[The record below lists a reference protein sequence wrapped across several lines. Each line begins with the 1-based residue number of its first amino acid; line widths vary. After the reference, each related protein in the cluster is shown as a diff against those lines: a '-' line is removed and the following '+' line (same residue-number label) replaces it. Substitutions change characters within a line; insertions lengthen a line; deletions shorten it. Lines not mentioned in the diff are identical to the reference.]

1 MGLPMF
7 REPGESSPQKV
18 AEKAERAA
26 ASSRSAIRRERTI
39 RDTGRLHRFSERNE
53 NEVPNGA
60 ATVLSSGTRPRN
72 RVRMRQDR
80 GTEQQIQS
88 RAMRRW
94 GPILDAA
101 RRGDE
106 GGVHDAIR
114 RSVDEELRGDGLQHQ
129 RSGRGTRVPRSPRTS
144 YTSALRFEVAPTSR
158 SLASPERSVEE
169 QALLARPYM
178 PSPPYSFSDNSAVG
192 LRLRA
197 TEGTTGFIPADPTP
211 GFAPARGVHRDNEE
225 HEPATSG
232 SAPRH
237 HTPPGESSWTAS
249 YPPLRRVSHLS
260 PRLESD
266 RFSLSGSGGL
276 GDRRRSVSSSSSDPG
291 QDTWETLL
299 TTMEPDAQLPST
311 DSSFTSATASQSTRQ
326 SRQASQSRNTSFVSA
341 TTPTERAVSRTTS
354 PSWPYRASYGNMDLD
369 IRSTQYDCLSME
381 SRGSMRTML
390 DIIADARQ
398 ARAGNPAGELV
409 QFHGPRSDE
418 NPMLTVR
425 HEQAER
431 NREPE
436 ERDIVLDENRIL
448 AHHFTTL
455 RTMDELR
462 ASNNA
467 RARGMARTEIPS
479 WQRQHEANST
489 SNNNNNNVN
498 INRRPRNAHD
508 LLRAIEHQ
516 TQQIAQDLQETE
528 TGPASRPDTP
538 SRGFAQAAEDFHRL
552 GSFGPQTQTGTR
564 DTTAEPENDLE
575 SMHRLIQR
583 IARREDI
590 PSEWWASAGLARTIR
605 ENQ

>member
-1 MGLPMF
+1 MF
-7 REPGESSPQKV
+7 REPGEGSPQKV

-39 RDTGRLHRFSERNE
+39 RDTGRLHRFGERNE

-72 RVRMRQDR
+72 RVRMRQDH

-101 RRGDE
+101 RLGDE

-129 RSGRGTRVPRSPRTS
+129 RSGRGTRAPRSPR
-144 YTSALRFEVAPTSR
+144 TSALRFEVAPTSR

-178 PSPPYSFSDNSAVG
+178 PSPPYSFSDNSAAG

-197 TEGTTGFIPADPTP
+197 TEGTTGFVPAEPTP

-276 GDRRRSVSSSSSDPG
+276 RDRRRSVSSSSSGSG

-326 SRQASQSRNTSFVSA
+326 SRQASQSHNTSFASA

-354 PSWPYRASYGNMDLD
+354 PSWPYSTSYGNMDLD

-398 ARAGNPAGELV
+398 ARASNPARELD
-409 QFHGPRSDE
+409 QLLGPQSDE
-418 NPMLTVR
+418 NRMLTLR
-425 HEQAER
+425 REQAER
-431 NREPE
+431 IRERE
-436 ERDIVLDENRIL
+436 ERNIVLDENRIL

-479 WQRQHEANST
+479 WQRQHEANSL
-489 SNNNNNNVN
+489 SNNNNNVN
-498 INRRPRNAHD
+498 INRQPRVAHD
-508 LLRAIEHQ
+508 LLRTIEHQ
-516 TQQIAQDLQETE
+516 TQQIAQDMQETE
-528 TGPASRPDTP
+528 TTPASRPDTP
-538 SRGFAQAAEDFHRL
+538 STPGRGFARAAEDFQRL
-552 GSFGPQTQTGTR
+552 RSFGPRTQMEMETR

>member
-1 MGLPMF
+1 MF
-7 REPGESSPQKV
+7 KEPGESSPQKV

-39 RDTGRLHRFSERNE
+39 RDNGRLHRFSERNE

-60 ATVLSSGTRPRN
+60 APLLSSGTRPRN

-129 RSGRGTRVPRSPRTS
+129 RFGRGTRVPRSPRIT
-144 YTSALRFEVAPTSR
+144 AFRFEVVPTSR

-178 PSPPYSFSDNSAVG
+178 PSPPYSFSDNSAAG

-197 TEGTTGFIPADPTP
+197 TEGTTVFIPAEPTP

-266 RFSLSGSGGL
+266 RFSLTGSGGL
-276 GDRRRSVSSSSSDPG
+276 GDRRRSVSSSSSDSG

-326 SRQASQSRNTSFVSA
+326 SRRASQSHNTSFASA
-341 TTPTERAVSRTTS
+341 TTPTERAVSGTTS
-354 PSWPYRASYGNMDLD
+354 PSWPYRTSYGNMDLD

-398 ARAGNPAGELV
+398 ARASNPAGEHV
-409 QFHGPRSDE
+409 QFLSPQSDE
-418 NPMLTVR
+418 NRMLTVR
-425 HEQAER
+425 REQAER
-431 NREPE
+431 IRERE
-436 ERDIVLDENRIL
+436 ERNIVLDENRIL

-462 ASNNA
+462 SSNNA

-489 SNNNNNNVN
+489 SNNNNNNNNVN
-498 INRRPRNAHD
+498 INRQPRDAHD
-508 LLRAIEHQ
+508 LLRAIEHR
-516 TQQIAQDLQETE
+516 TQQIAQDLQEAE
-528 TGPASRPDTP
+528 TAPASRPDTPSTP
-538 SRGFAQAAEDFHRL
+538 SRGFAQAAEDFQPL

-575 SMHRLIQR
+575 SMHRLVQR

>member
-1 MGLPMF
+1 MF
-7 REPGESSPQKV
+7 KEPVESSTQKV
-18 AEKAERAA
+18 ADNAERTA

-39 RDTGRLHRFSERNE
+39 RDTSRLHRPDFRNE
-53 NEVPNGA
+53 NEVSNGA
-60 ATVLSSGTRPRN
+60 ATGLSSGSRPRTRI
-72 RVRMRQDR
+72 RVRQDR

-106 GGVHDAIR
+106 GGVHNAIR
-114 RSVDEELRGDGLQHQ
+114 RSVDQELRGGGLQHQ
-129 RSGRGTRVPRSPRTS
+129 RSGWEPRVPRSPR
-144 YTSALRFEVAPTSR
+144 TSALRFEVAPASR
-158 SLASPERSVEE
+158 SLASPERSAEE

-178 PSPPYSFSDNSAVG
+178 PSPPYSFSDNSATG

-197 TEGTTGFIPADPTP
+197 TEGTTGFVPAEPTP
-211 GFAPARGVHRDNEE
+211 GFAPARGVYRDNEE
-225 HEPATSG
+225 HGSAATSS

-249 YPPLRRVSHLS
+249 YPPLRRVSHFS
-260 PRLESD
+260 PRPESD
-266 RFSLSGSGGL
+266 RLSLSSSGGL

-326 SRQASQSRNTSFVSA
+326 SRQASQSQNTSFAST
-341 TTPTERAVSRTTS
+341 TTPTERAISRSAS
-354 PSWPYRASYGNMDLD
+354 PSWPFSTSYGNMDLD
-369 IRSTQYDCLSME
+369 IRSTQYDSLTME

-398 ARAGNPAGELV
+398 VRASNPIGELA
-409 QFHGPRSDE
+409 QFLGPRSDE
-418 NPMLTVR
+418 YRMLTAHR
-425 HEQAER
+425 EQAER
-431 NREPE
+431 IRA
-436 ERDIVLDENRIL
+436 RDEHNIVLDENRVL

-455 RTMDELR
+455 RAMDELR

-467 RARGMARTEIPS
+467 RARGIGRAEIPS

-489 SNNNNNNVN
+489 SSNNNNINVN
-498 INRRPRNAHD
+498 RQPRVAHD
-508 LLRAIEHQ
+508 LLRTIEHQ
-516 TQQIAQDLQETE
+516 TQQIAQDMQETG
-528 TGPASRPDTP
+528 TVPASRG
-538 SRGFAQAAEDFHRL
+538 SAQAAEDFPRL
-552 GSFGPQTQTGTR
+552 GSLGPHTQTEPEMP

-590 PSEWWASAGLARTIR
+590 PSEWWASVGLARTIR